1 MGNCK
6 TVCREIEESEV
17 GSHLSEMAEGHLRSC
32 RNCHEFNDS
41 RVKLRKMVAGLGAV
55 KAPAD
60 FDFRLRARL
69 VNEEGNRPAIFLSR
83 KQAFGF
89 PSVVLATLALLV
101 CAGLAARV
109 LWPSN
114 NNSTVV
120 QSEPAKIDQPAPPFT
135 QNRPAERE
143 QVAKGPDRIPNQ
155 TMIRNEPTDARQRR
169 LAVQGAGRTT
179 AVITKS
185 KDRVATKDF
194 SSGQAPIVKRNYSI
208 VGNETAAIFPIEA
221 AEPMK
226 ISLDYAT
233 GISRTISLPPLS
245 FGSQQVVSPGVSQMV
260 KTSAKGV
267 W

>member
-6 TVCREIEESEV
+6 TVCREIEESEA
-17 GSHLSEMAEGHLRSC
+17 GSHLSEMAEDHLRSC
-32 RNCHEFNDS
+32 LNCHEFHDS
-41 RVKLRKMVAGLGAV
+41 RLKLRQMVAGLVAV

-69 VNEEGNRPAIFLSR
+69 ANGEGKQPAAFLIGRQS
-83 KQAFGF
+83 FGF

-101 CAGLAARV
+101 AAGLAARV
-109 LWPSN
+109 LWPST
-114 NNSTVV
+114 NSSSIVR
-120 QSEPAKIDQPAPPFT
+120 SETPSVNQPAPPFKQNPET
-135 QNRPAERE
+135 QAVVKVPDQIFDQPIARNKPIVARPRS
-143 QVAKGPDRIPNQ
+143 
-155 TMIRNEPTDARQRR
+155 
-169 LAVQGAGRTT
+169 LAVTGTGRT
-179 AVITKS
+179 AVAMTGS

-194 SSGQAPIVKRNYSI
+194 SSGQAPVVKRNDSI
-208 VGNETAAIFPIEA
+208 VGNETAAIFLIEA
-221 AEPMK
+221 SEPMK